1 LKSYPRAYLVPPPGV
16 RFYTSLG
23 NFHSIQ
29 LFVKTTLL
37 LGLKFEEI
45 EANSL
50 TFFIA
55 GYDTTANTLSFA
67 CFCLATNPEI
77 QDKVFEE
84 IDTVL
89 TEVSA

>member
-1 LKSYPRAYLVPPPGV
+1 VLKISLSCTFSGV
-16 RFYTSLG
+16 C
-23 NFHSIQ
+23 
-29 LFVKTTLL
+29 
-37 LGLKFEEI
+37 
-45 EANSL
+45 
-50 TFFIA
+50 A

>member
-1 LKSYPRAYLVPPPGV
+1 
-16 RFYTSLG
+16 
-23 NFHSIQ
+23 
-29 LFVKTTLL
+29 L

-67 CFCLATNPEI
+67 CYCLATNPEI